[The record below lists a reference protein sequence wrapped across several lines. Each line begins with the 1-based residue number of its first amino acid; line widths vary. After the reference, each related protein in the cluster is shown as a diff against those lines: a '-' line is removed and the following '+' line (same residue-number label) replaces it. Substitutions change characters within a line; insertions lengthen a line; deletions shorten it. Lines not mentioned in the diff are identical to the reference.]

1 MTKFA
6 SEVRK
11 KELEL
16 FAKGLQLFDEGK
28 IIEAQKIFESNIND
42 APRLKYAEKC
52 KKIIN
57 INAFKTKNWN
67 GIWIASSQ

>member
-11 KELEL
+11 DELEL

-42 APRLKYAEKC
+42 AQSL
-52 KKIIN
+52 
-57 INAFKTKNWN
+57 
-67 GIWIASSQ
+67 